1 MTVELI
7 QIGKKDTNNYE
18 QCLQDFGYTNLDN
31 KVQEDVIE
39 VWKFFCNEEL
49 VLRGLKRFVTTYF
62 LFNQEEKR
70 SLRYFFDHWGN
81 KNHFNNPTSSEV
93 SEIFKTST
101 DFQYPRHTP
110 ILHGEL
116 TADLFNNVL
125 LKNGY
130 LAADAG
136 AGPAHGKWA
145 HTIQFF
151 ILEEARKEGVFQL
164 HAQTVCQFIQTI
176 SQIKG
181 MFESLSLWNILFDSF
196 DEHIFTSPNNITKL
210 LTSSWD
216 SSEAAQFLAAKF
228 NAYEE
233 KFDRIAKDEKS
244 YGGYTKQ
251 KYLRRLNEARYIFY
265 KETCALLWFAP
276 KNKEEKG
283 NNKAVLETGCAFPL
297 EV

>member
-18 QCLQDFGYTNLDN
+18 QCLQDFGYTDLDKN
-31 KVQEDVIE
+31 VKEDVIA

-49 VLRGLKRFVTTYF
+49 VLRGLKKFVTAYF
-62 LFNQEEKR
+62 LFNQEEKK
-70 SLRYFFDHWGN
+70 SLRQFFDDWGS
-81 KNHFNNPTSSEV
+81 KNYFNTPTSSEI
-93 SEIFKTST
+93 SDEFKTSP
-101 DFQYPRHTP
+101 DFQYPKHTP

-136 AGPAHGKWA
+136 AGPVHGKWA

-151 ILEEARKEGVFQL
+151 LLEEARKEGIFQL

-196 DEHIFTSPNNITKL
+196 DDHIFTSPNNITKL

-228 NAYEE
+228 NAFAE
-233 KFDRIAKDEKS
+233 KFDRIAKDEQC
-244 YGGYTKQ
+244 YEGYAKQ
-251 KYLRRLNEARYIFY
+251 KYLSRLNEARYIFY
-265 KETCALLWFAP
+265 KDKCALLWFAS
-276 KNKEEKG
+276 KNKEETG
-283 NNKAVLETGCAFPL
+283 HNKAELGTGRASLF
-297 EV
+297 EI